1 MTNLVDSR
9 LNSPN
14 CTLLGCDGF
23 GIKLSEDGGIVTVT
37 VTGEVDLATAP
48 LLRRALGLAAS
59 AAGDPA
65 VVVIDACELSF
76 IGTYGLGVILGA
88 RRTLQTRSG
97 TLAIRNPSRML
108 QRTLSITRLTDL
120 MAT

>member
-1 MTNLVDSR
+1 
-9 LNSPN
+9 
-14 CTLLGCDGF
+14 
-23 GIKLSEDGGIVTVT
+23 
-37 VTGEVDLATAP
+37 
-48 LLRRALGLAAS
+48 LGLAAS

-65 VVVIDACELSF
+65 VVVIDARELSF